1 MQMRRCLGR
10 TRGNGRC
17 RRKGDWWFFC
27 VEHRSFKLFG
37 RSVAVIGLVSGIV
50 TLLGWY
56 SITPSDIWRRIH
68 SPKTSLMDV
77 IESASVEGVK
87 YTKPSSETVVAKVMT
102 RAPLGDASAIT
113 ERYFLFSLVS
123 PFKPFAM
130 DTIFRGD
137 GCRFVGKGK
146 GLSDDKSYGFIDI
159 AGISCVDDRGVAYEL
174 HAPVTGRL
182 GFVTNVGD
190 LASDSVNLVLD
201 GEDHTLRQSDNVL
214 IRFDLPVVALTEIA
228 RTR

>member
-1 MQMRRCLGR
+1 M
-10 TRGNGRC
+10 
-17 RRKGDWWFFC
+17 KGHLWFFC
-27 VEHRSFKLFG
+27 VEHRSLKLFG

-56 SITPSDIWRRIH
+56 SITPSDVWRVIY
-68 SPKTSLMDV
+68 SPNTSLMDV
-77 IESASVEGVK
+77 VESAAVEGVK
-87 YTKPSSETVVAKVMT
+87 YAKPSSENVVAKVMT
-102 RAPLGDASAIT
+102 RAALDDASAIT

-137 GCRFVGKGK
+137 ECRFVGKGK
-146 GLSDDKSYGFIDI
+146 RLSDDKSYGFIDI
-159 AGISCVDDRGVAYEL
+159 TGISCVDDRGLAYEL

-182 GFVTNVGD
+182 GFVTNAGD
-190 LASDSVNLVLD
+190 LASESVNVVLD

-214 IRFDLPVVALTEIA
+214 IRFDLPVVALTEIG

>member
-1 MQMRRCLGR
+1 MGRCLGR
-10 TRGNGRC
+10 TRDNGRC

-27 VEHRSFKLFG
+27 GEHRSLKLFG

-56 SITPSDIWRRIH
+56 SVTPNDVWRAIY
-68 SPKTSLMDV
+68 SPNTSLMEV
-77 IESASVEGVK
+77 VESAAVEGVK
-87 YTKPSSETVVAKVMT
+87 YAKPSSENVVAKVMT
-102 RAPLGDASAIT
+102 RAALDDASAIS

-130 DTIFRGD
+130 ETIFRGD

-159 AGISCVDDRGVAYEL
+159 TSISCVDDRGLVHEL
-174 HAPVTGRL
+174 QAPVTGRL
-182 GFVTNVGD
+182 GFVTNAND
-190 LASDSVNLVLD
+190 LASESVNVVLD

-214 IRFDLPVVALTEIA
+214 IRFDLPVEALTEIG

>member
-1 MQMRRCLGR
+1 MRRCLGR

-27 VEHRSFKLFG
+27 VEHRSLKLFG
-37 RSVAVIGLVSGIV
+37 RSVAIIGLVSSIV
-50 TLLGWY
+50 SLLGWY
-56 SITPSDIWRRIH
+56 SVTPSDVWRRIY
-68 SPKTSLMDV
+68 SQNSSLTDV
-77 IESASVEGVK
+77 TEAASVEGVK
-87 YTKPSSETVVAKVMT
+87 YAKPSSENVVAKVMT
-102 RAPLGDASAIT
+102 RAPLDDATAIT
-113 ERYFLFSLVS
+113 ERYFLFSMVS

-146 GLSDDKSYGFIDI
+146 GLSDDKRYGFIDI
-159 AGISCVDDRGVAYEL
+159 VGISCVDDRGVAYKL
-174 HAPVTGRL
+174 DAPVTGRL

-190 LASDSVNLVLD
+190 FASESVNVVLD
-201 GEDHTLRQSDNVL
+201 DEDHTLRQSDNVL
-214 IRFDLPVVALTEIA
+214 IRFDLPVVALTEIG